1 MYEKFCK
8 HCVWSLKTARERER
22 KLCSSLHGVN
32 IKLLFVSPQQL
43 MHAIAMV
50 HKMQRLALNNS
61 SSMDVDEAHKCT
73 TIEEEEEEVE
83 EGIWILTDM
92 TYVALFQVV
101 C

>member
-1 MYEKFCK
+1 
-8 HCVWSLKTARERER
+8 VLKTARTREY
-22 KLCSSLHGVN
+22 SSYLPGVN

-73 TIEEEEEEVE
+73 TIEEEEEVE
-83 EGIWILTDM
+83 EGIWVLTNMAYHLDS
-92 TYVALFQVV
+92 TYLLDVFG
-101 C
+101 

>member
-1 MYEKFCK
+1 
-8 HCVWSLKTARERER
+8 
-22 KLCSSLHGVN
+22 
-32 IKLLFVSPQQL
+32 

-83 EGIWILTDM
+83 EGICNLTDM
-92 TYVALFQVV
+92 SPCFNLFVR
-101 C
+101 CFG

>member
-1 MYEKFCK
+1 
-8 HCVWSLKTARERER
+8 
-22 KLCSSLHGVN
+22 
-32 IKLLFVSPQQL
+32 

-92 TYVALFQVV
+92 TCCLVSSCLLDVLADLQLVRLLDCRLTQMYCEIYPFMCV
-101 C
+101 CCI

>member
-1 MYEKFCK
+1 
-8 HCVWSLKTARERER
+8 LKTTGTSEY
-22 KLCSSLHGVN
+22 CSSLPGVN

-73 TIEEEEEEVE
+73 TIEEEEEVE
-83 EGIWILTDM
+83 EGIWVLNNM
-92 TYVALFQVV
+92 TCHLDSS

>member
-1 MYEKFCK
+1 
-8 HCVWSLKTARERER
+8 
-22 KLCSSLHGVN
+22 
-32 IKLLFVSPQQL
+32 

-73 TIEEEEEEVE
+73 TIEEEEEVDEEVE

-92 TYVALFQVV
+92 TCRLDSSCLLDVLADLQLARLLDHRLTHSIVP
-101 C
+101 